1 MQRGCRLRSCAPM
14 LHSGNDR
21 FVKVIWRGANSLMDS
36 NPRSSDTDNNG
47 IDDYVGRRWFDRS
60 SRYALS
66 RWSDHDNMVDAE
78 RTLEKKSVVS
88 DTSDD
93 RDTDDCRNSQKRDS
107 SPAYSE
113 GRGCR
118 RLRSSPFQVP
128 QSGLCIWGGE
138 ETQGAPG
145 LTDEDVVL

>member
-66 RWSDHDNMVDAE
+66 RWSDHDNIVNGRWRKRASYL
-78 RTLEKKSVVS
+78 TLPTTVTPTILGTAKNV
-88 DTSDD
+88 
-93 RDTDDCRNSQKRDS
+93 
-107 SPAYSE
+107 AH
-113 GRGCR
+113 
-118 RLRSSPFQVP
+118 LRHTRK
-128 QSGLCIWGGE
+128 G
-138 ETQGAPG
+138 
-145 LTDEDVVL
+145 EDVEGFDHHPSKCLSQVYAYGEVRRPKVLRG